1 MQAGGAFA
9 ASMKCLFLFAIIGN
23 VTAGLLILID
33 ESLEKKSVLMK
44 QIKRLRQ
51 GVLHNTS

>member
-1 MQAGGAFA
+1 
-9 ASMKCLFLFAIIGN
+9 MKCLFLFAIIVN

-44 QIKRLRQ
+44 HIKRLRQ